1 MSQASM
7 KIENTNIAGAF
18 ILGEALSFSS
28 NQIPVSLY
36 VNGVRSLKCYRNE
49 RQTSGAPVH

>member
-7 KIENTNIAGAF
+7 KIENTNIAGAL